1 MHSTN
6 NLIVNPK
13 SATKLCN
20 AGTLPRC
27 GELCDLQA
35 VVPTAVAIAK
45 YFLHNRTARAA
56 ETDSHH
62 QSMRPGLG
70 PQQRV
75 PGSISDKESQTAPPT
90 WRCTARNRSTSNR
103 ARFGVELSD
112 FLQCLGSIC
121 LSIICFFFSSLP
133 HLGRDSLA
141 IAAQVSH
148 AHIFGAVDVDGA
160 AICTYATPINLY
172 PPPRHALIRSSF
184 AIFTPL
190 PIPVLSAFSLW
201 SLGFQTSV
209 LGRQSSV
216 SSLQPSRSAHACAAV
231 APPLLG
237 FSFFWSDRCSDGRR
251 NLLAAARSPAPH
263 LCTCI
268 NRRIHDHESAKTWAS
283 HRRRQLSR
291 CDKQIFC
298 IYGKRKRRLSR
309 HSGA

>member
-6 NLIVNPK
+6 NLIVNHTL
-13 SATKLCN
+13 ATKLCD
-20 AGTLPRC
+20 AGTLLRC

-45 YFLHNRTARAA
+45 YSLHNRTARAA

-62 QSMRPGLG
+62 QSMRPGPG

-231 APPLLG
+231 APPFWDFLSFGLTDAPMVGGTFWPLL
-237 FSFFWSDRCSDGRR
+237 DPR
-251 NLLAAARSPAPH
+251 PAP
-263 LCTCI
+263 
-268 NRRIHDHESAKTWAS
+268 A
-283 HRRRQLSR
+283 
-291 CDKQIFC
+291 
-298 IYGKRKRRLSR
+298 
-309 HSGA
+309 